1 MTMNP
6 IYRIQTTPIAC
17 PDNIVAG
24 EHYRIT
30 VLTQGLLR
38 LEYSPDGIFE
48 DRPTQ
53 TVLHRDFPK
62 TDFRVVRRDGQLEIH
77 TQRLHL
83 VYDEKPFS
91 PQGLSVQVKG
101 ALTEYES
108 IWRYGQKADGLGGTA
123 RTLDQADGAIPLE
136 GGVVSRSGFA
146 VLDDSASQV
155 LLEDGWLEPRKKG
168 IQDLYFWG
176 YGHDYTLALQDFY
189 RLCGA
194 TPMLPRF
201 ALGNWWSRYY
211 RYTQKSYLE
220 LMDRFQQENI
230 PFTVGVIDMDW
241 HLVDIDP
248 KYGSGW
254 TGYTWNRELF
264 PDPPAL
270 LAKLH
275 RRGMKVT
282 LNVHPADGVRAHEEQ
297 YLPMAKEMGVD
308 WQAEDPVACDP
319 ADPKFLE
326 AYFKYLHHPLEEQGV
341 DFWWIDWQQGSL
353 CKVEGLD
360 PLWIFNHYHFLDSGR
375 DGKRPLT
382 FSRYAGPGSHRY
394 PVGFSGDTIVTW
406 ESLDFQPYFTANAS
420 NIGYGWWSH
429 DIGGHMRGYRN
440 DELVTRWVQLGVFS
454 PINRLHAS
462 NSPFQGKEPWRYKGE
477 ARQVMSEMLRERHRL
492 VPYLYTMNYRSWKEG
507 APLVEP
513 LYYRWSEAPE
523 AYEHKT
529 QYCFGTQL
537 MVAPIT
543 SPRIPGLNVAKVA
556 AWLPEGTWY
565 DVYTGMVYT
574 GGRTLD
580 LYRALD
586 SIPVLAPAGAILPLT
601 DEITGTQAASNPA
614 SLRIKVFAGADGD
627 FTLYEDDNTTQDYLR
642 GVCVTTPMTYREED
656 GRAMFAVQPAQ
667 GALDLIPG
675 KRSFTVELMGAA
687 DAGDTVEA
695 SVGGAAVPAHTSYDA
710 FRRILTVTVEDV
722 PAETGVEISLA
733 LEQRQMGNDTVERC
747 FRFLDQAEI
756 SFDLK
761 DAVYRRITGEKR
773 THVLLGQLSAME
785 LDRDLYGALMEILT
799 AW

>member
-1 MTMNP
+1 MNP
-6 IYRIQTTPIAC
+6 IYRIQTTPNAC
-17 PDNIVAG
+17 PDNIVTG

-38 LEYSPDGIFE
+38 LEYSPDGAFE

-62 TDFRVVRRDGQLEIH
+62 TDFRVVRSEGKLEIH

-101 ALTEYES
+101 AITEYES

-211 RYTQKSYLE
+211 RYTQQSYLE

-270 LAKLH
+270 LEELH

-375 DGKRPLT
+375 DGKRPIT

-406 ESLDFQPYFTANAS
+406 ESLQFQPYFTANAS

-440 DELVTRWVQLGVFS
+440 DELVTRWVQLGVYS

-462 NSPFQGKEPWRYKGE
+462 CSPFQGKEPWRYKGE

-492 VPYLYTMNYRSWKEG
+492 VPYLYTMNYRAWKEG

-543 SPRIPGLNVAKVA
+543 SPRIPGLNVAKVT

-601 DEITGTQAASNPA
+601 DEIAGTQAASNPA

-627 FTLYEDDNTTQDYLR
+627 FTLYEDDNTTQKYLD
-642 GVCVTTPMTYREED
+642 GVCVTTPMTYREGD
-656 GRAMFAVQPAQ
+656 GRAVFAVQPAQ
-667 GALDLIPG
+667 GALDLIPA
-675 KRSFTVELMGAA
+675 KRSYTVELMGFA
-687 DAGDTVEA
+687 DAAGAVEA
-695 SVGGAAVPAHTSYDA
+695 KVGGAAVSAKTSYDA
-710 FRRILTVTVEDV
+710 FRRVLTVTVENV
-722 PAETGVEISLA
+722 PVETGVEIA
-733 LEQRQMGNDTVERC
+733 LGLEYRQMGNDTVERC

-756 SFDLK
+756 SFELK

-773 THVLLGQLSAME
+773 IHVLLGQLSAME
-785 LDRDLYGALMEILT
+785 LDRDLYAALLEILT

>member
-1 MTMNP
+1 MNE
-6 IYRIQTTPIAC
+6 IYRMKTTPAAC
-17 PDNIVAG
+17 PDNMVTG

-62 TDFRVVRRDGQLEIH
+62 TDFRVVRGQGKLELY
-77 TQRLHL
+77 TQCLHL

-91 PQGLSVQVKG
+91 AQGLSIQITG
-101 ALTEYES
+101 AFTEYNS
-108 IWRYGQKADGLGGTA
+108 IWRYGQKVGDLGGTA
-123 RTLDQADGAIPLE
+123 RTLDEANGAIPL
-136 GGVVSRSGFA
+136 GPGILSRSGFA
-146 VLDDSASQV
+146 VLDDSTSQI
-155 LLEDGWLEPRKKG
+155 LLEDGWLEPRKKD

-176 YGHDYTLALQDFY
+176 YGHDYTQALQDFY

-211 RYTQKSYLE
+211 RYTQDSYLE

-264 PDPPAL
+264 PDPPSL
-270 LAKLH
+270 LAELH

-375 DGKRPLT
+375 DGKRPMT

-406 ESLDFQPYFTANAS
+406 ESLQFQPYFTANAS

-429 DIGGHMRGYRN
+429 DIGGHMHGYRN
-440 DELVTRWVQLGVFS
+440 DELVTRWVQLGVYS

-477 ARQVMSEMLRERHRL
+477 ARQVMSEALRERHRL
-492 VPYLYTMNYRSWKEG
+492 VPYLYTMNYRAWKEG

-543 SPRIPGLNVAKVA
+543 SPRIEGLNVAKVA

-580 LYRALD
+580 LYRSLD

-601 DEITGTQAASNPA
+601 DEISGTQAASNPA

-627 FTLYEDDNTTQDYLR
+627 FTLYEDDNTTQKYLD
-642 GVCVTTPMTYREED
+642 GVCVTTPMTYREGD
-656 GRAMFAVQPAQ
+656 GRAVFTVHPAQ
-667 GALDLIPG
+667 GERSLIPE
-675 KRSFTVELMGAA
+675 KRSFTVELMGFA
-687 DAGDTVEA
+687 DAAGAVEA
-695 SVGGAAVPAHTSYDA
+695 KVDGAAALTRASYDA
-710 FRRILTVTVEDV
+710 FRRVLTVAVEDV
-722 PAETGVEISLA
+722 PVEAGVEICLSL
-733 LEQRQMGNDTVERC
+733 EHRVEGNDTVERC
-747 FRFLDQAEI
+747 FRFLDQAEVE
-756 SFDLK
+756 FDLK
-761 DAVYRRITGEKR
+761 DAIYRCITQESR
-773 THVLLGQLSAME
+773 TSVLLGQLQAME
-785 LDRDLYGALMEILT
+785 LDRDLYGALMELLT
-799 AW
+799 AWD

>member
-1 MTMNP
+1 MDL
-6 IYRIQTTPIAC
+6 IYRMNTTPTAC
-17 PDNIVAG
+17 PDNMVAG
-24 EHYRIT
+24 EYYRIT
-30 VLTQGLLR
+30 VLTQGLMR
-38 LEYSPDGIFE
+38 LEYSPDGLFE

-53 TVLHRDFPK
+53 TVLHRDFPQ
-62 TDFRVVRRDGQLEIH
+62 THFRVLRRDGMLEIH
-77 TQRLHL
+77 TDRLHL
-83 VYDEKPFS
+83 VYNQGPFS
-91 PQGLSVQVKG
+91 PQGLSIQVKG
-101 ALTEYES
+101 GLTQYHS
-108 IWRYGQKADGLGGTA
+108 IWRYGQKVGDLGGTA
-123 RTLDQADGAIPLE
+123 RTLDEADGAIPLE
-136 GGVVSRSGFA
+136 PGILSRNGFA
-146 VLDDSASQV
+146 VLDDSASQI

-189 RLCGA
+189 RLCGQ

-211 RYTQKSYLE
+211 RYTQQSYLE

-270 LAKLH
+270 LAELH

-282 LNVHPADGVRAHEEQ
+282 LNVHPAEGVQAHEEQ

-360 PLWIFNHYHFLDSGR
+360 PLWIFNHYHFLDNGR
-375 DGKRPLT
+375 DGKRPMT

-406 ESLDFQPYFTANAS
+406 ESLRFQPYFTANAS

-429 DIGGHMRGYRN
+429 DIGGHMHGYCN
-440 DELVTRWVQLGVFS
+440 DELVARWVQLGVYS

-477 ARQVMSEMLRERHRL
+477 ARQAMSEALRERHRL
-492 VPYLYTMNYRSWKEG
+492 VPYLYTMNHRAWKEG
-507 APLVEP
+507 RPLVEP

-523 AYEHKT
+523 AYEHPD
-529 QYCFGTQL
+529 QYFFGTQL
-537 MVAPIT
+537 MAAPVT
-543 SPRIPGLNVAKVA
+543 SPRIDGLNVAKVPV
-556 AWLPEGTWY
+556 WLPEGTWY
-565 DVYTGMVYT
+565 DLYTGIVYT

-580 LYRALD
+580 LYRSLD
-586 SIPVLAPAGAILPLT
+586 SIPVLASAGAILPLT
-601 DEITGTQAASNPA
+601 DEITGAQAASNPA
-614 SLRIKVFAGADGD
+614 SLRMKVFAGANGD
-627 FTLYEDDNTTQDYLR
+627 FTLYEDDNTTQKYLD
-642 GVCVTTPMTYREED
+642 GVCVTTPMTYREGD
-656 GRAMFAVQPAQ
+656 GRAVFTVHPAQ
-667 GALDLIPG
+667 GELSLVPA
-675 KRSFTVELMGAA
+675 KRTFTVELMGFA
-687 DAGDTVEA
+687 DAAGAVKA
-695 SVGGAAVPAHTSYDA
+695 KVGGAAVPAKTSYDS
-710 FRRILTVTVEDV
+710 FRRVLSVTVEDV
-722 PAETGVEISLA
+722 PAEAGLEIA
-733 LEQRQMGNDTVERC
+733 LGLEHRQVGNDTLERC
-747 FRFLDQAEI
+747 FRFLDQAEL

-761 DAVYRRITGEKR
+761 DEIYRRITGEPR
-773 THVLLGQLSAME
+773 IPVLLGQLSAME
-785 LDRDLYGALMEILT
+785 LDRDLYGVLLEILT

>member
-1 MTMNP
+1 MNE
-6 IYRIQTTPIAC
+6 IYRMNTTPAAC
-17 PDNIVAG
+17 PDNMVAG

-53 TVLHRDFPK
+53 TVLHRDFAK
-62 TDFRVVRRDGQLEIH
+62 THFRVLRSEGKLELY
-77 TQRLHL
+77 TDRLHL
-83 VYDEKPFS
+83 VYDEKPFCA
-91 PQGLSVQVKG
+91 QGLSIQIRG
-101 ALTEYES
+101 AFTEYNS
-108 IWRYGQKADGLGGTA
+108 IWRFGQKVDDLRGTA
-123 RTLDQADGAIPLE
+123 RTLDEANGAIPLE
-136 GGVVSRSGFA
+136 PGILSRSGFA
-146 VLDDSASQV
+146 VLDDSASQI

-189 RLCGA
+189 RLCGQ

-211 RYTQKSYLE
+211 RYTQQSYLE

-254 TGYTWNRELF
+254 TGYTWNRALF

-270 LAKLH
+270 LAELH

-375 DGKRPLT
+375 DGKRPMT

-406 ESLDFQPYFTANAS
+406 ESLQFQPYFTANAS

-429 DIGGHMRGYRN
+429 DIGGHMHGYRN
-440 DELVTRWVQLGVFS
+440 DELVTRWVQLGVYS

-477 ARQVMSEMLRERHRL
+477 AREVMSDMLRERHRL

-523 AYEHKT
+523 AYQHKT

-543 SPRIPGLNVAKVA
+543 SPRIQGLNVAKVT

-565 DVYTGMVYT
+565 DRYTGMVYT

-580 LYRALD
+580 LYRGLE

-601 DEITGTQAASNPA
+601 DEISGVQAASNPA
-614 SLRIKVFAGADGD
+614 SLRIQVFAGADGD
-627 FTLYEDDNTTQDYLR
+627 FTLYEDDNTTQKYLD
-642 GVCVTTPMTYREED
+642 GVCVTTPMTYREGD
-656 GRAMFAVQPAQ
+656 GRAVFTVHSAQ
-667 GALDLIPG
+667 GELGLIPG
-675 KRSFTVELMGAA
+675 KRSFTVELMGFA
-687 DAGDTVEA
+687 DAAGAVEA
-695 SVGGAAVPAHTSYDA
+695 KVGGAVVPTKTSYDA
-710 FRRILTVTVEDV
+710 FRRVLTVTVENV
-722 PAETGVEISLA
+722 PVEAGVEISLDLA
-733 LEQRQMGNDTVERC
+733 YRQAGNDTLERC
-747 FRFLDQAEI
+747 FRFLDQAEVE
-756 SFDLK
+756 FDLK
-761 DAVYRRITGEKR
+761 DKIYRCIVGEKR
-773 THVLLGQLSAME
+773 TNVLLGQLNALG
-785 LDRDLYGALMEILT
+785 LDRDLYGALLEILT
-799 AW
+799 AWQ

>member
-1 MTMNP
+1 MNE
-6 IYRIQTTPIAC
+6 IYRMKTTPAAC

-38 LEYSPDGIFE
+38 LEYSPDGVFE

-62 TDFRVVRRDGQLEIH
+62 TNFRVVRGQGKLEIY

-91 PQGLSVQVKG
+91 AQGVSVQITG
-101 ALTEYES
+101 AFTEYNS
-108 IWRYGQKADGLGGTA
+108 IWRFGQKVDDLRGTA
-123 RTLDQADGAIPLE
+123 RTLDEANGAIPLE
-136 GGVVSRSGFA
+136 PGILSRSGFA
-146 VLDDSASQV
+146 VLDDSASQI
-155 LLEDGWLEPRKKG
+155 LLPDGWLKPRKKG

-176 YGHDYTLALQDFY
+176 YGHDYTQALQDFY

-211 RYTQKSYLE
+211 RYTQQSYLE

-270 LAKLH
+270 LQELH

-297 YLPMAKEMGVD
+297 YLPMAKEM
-308 WQAEDPVACDP
+308 
-319 ADPKFLE
+319 
-326 AYFKYLHHPLEEQGV
+326 GV

-375 DGKRPLT
+375 SGKRPMT

-406 ESLDFQPYFTANAS
+406 ESLQFQPYFTANAS

-429 DIGGHMRGYRN
+429 DIGGHMHGYRN

-477 ARQVMSEMLRERHRL
+477 ARQVMSEALRERHRL
-492 VPYLYTMNYRSWKEG
+492 VPYLYTMNHRAWKEG

-513 LYYRWSEAPE
+513 LYYHWSEAPE

-543 SPRIPGLNVAKVA
+543 SPRIDGLNVAKVA

-580 LYRALD
+580 LYRSLD

-627 FTLYEDDNTTQDYLR
+627 FTLYEDDNTTQAYLD
-642 GVCVTTPMTYREED
+642 GVCVTTPMTYREGD
-656 GRAMFAVQPAQ
+656 GRAVFAVQPAQ
-667 GALDLIPG
+667 GTLELIPA
-675 KRSFTVELMGAA
+675 KRSFTVELMGFA
-687 DAGDTVEA
+687 DAAGAVEA
-695 SVGGAAVPAHTSYDA
+695 KVGGAAVSAKTSYDS
-710 FRRILTVTVEDV
+710 FRRVLTVTVEDV
-722 PAETGVEISLA
+722 PVEAGVEIA
-733 LEQRQMGNDTVERC
+733 LGLEHRKMGNDTVERC
-747 FRFLDQAEI
+747 FRFLDQAEVE
-756 SFDLK
+756 FDLK
-761 DAVYRRITGEKR
+761 DAIYRCITRESR
-773 THVLLGQLSAME
+773 TSVLLGQLNAME
-785 LDRDLYGALMEILT
+785 LDRDLYGALLELLT
-799 AW
+799 AWE